1 MNKKEPHV
9 FYYLDKFTFMAGFL
23 DNKHTQIIT
32 WYACA
37 RNPDSELSAPVAT
50 KKKINHLINN
60 SNEGRQLNY

>member
-50 KKKINHLINN
+50 KKKNQSFNN